1 MRIKVV
7 CIAAIGLCLCCLL
20 SGCGKSSDTNAG
32 LSAYSAG
39 NYTEA
44 VENFQAA
51 IINNNTNSE
60 NYIYQGMAYIALEKY
75 ENAQKDFYL
84 ALNLDAEDKYAYRG
98 LGIASMKQEQ
108 YEEAIEFFNKAIE
121 CAGHTIGETEYDVL
135 RYRAQA
141 ERMVEQYEASAK
153 TYDILLQVTTPDVDL
168 YYNQGVVYVLEQ
180 KTDLAKEDFDK
191 AIALTP
197 DDYQLYW
204 NIYNCLMKSGEE
216 TLAKEYLQ
224 QTDSIQATGEKSSK
238 YQGIV
243 AYLLQNYTEAIEI
256 LTTLAEPDV
265 ESDLFLA
272 LAYENIDENKEA
284 QKVYQNLI
292 ETNSN
297 NPYVYNQ
304 TALYYLRQNSMS
316 KALKYLK
323 KGIKIEGNSEDSQDL
338 VFNQIIVY
346 ERMGNYEKALEALQ
360 TYETTYGES
369 ERLIKEKEFL
379 SQHSSE

>member
-1 MRIKVV
+1 
-7 CIAAIGLCLCCLL
+7 
-20 SGCGKSSDTNAG
+20 
-32 LSAYSAG
+32 
-39 NYTEA
+39 
-44 VENFQAA
+44 
-51 IINNNTNSE
+51 
-60 NYIYQGMAYIALEKY
+60 
-75 ENAQKDFYL
+75 
-84 ALNLDAEDKYAYRG
+84 
-98 LGIASMKQEQ
+98 
-108 YEEAIEFFNKAIE
+108 
-121 CAGHTIGETEYDVL
+121 VL

-224 QTDSIQATGEKSSK
+224 QTDSIQATGEISSK